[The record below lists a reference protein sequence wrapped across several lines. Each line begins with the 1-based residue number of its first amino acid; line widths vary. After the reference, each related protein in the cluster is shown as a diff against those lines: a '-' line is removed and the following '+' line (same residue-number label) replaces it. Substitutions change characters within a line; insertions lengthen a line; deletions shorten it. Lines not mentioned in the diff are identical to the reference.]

1 MSTQDPSQDTRS
13 QASYISVASSIA
25 AKFRCCIAGDT
36 IVTTTHTHAH
46 NVGIQQEPDAGS
58 DSEPLPVIVE
68 TREGE

>member
-46 NVGIQQEPDAGS
+46 NSTVPPQEPDAG
-58 DSEPLPVIVE
+58 SEPLPVIVE